1 MEPLQETPPPR
12 LWRNSTYLVWLT
24 SDTSSTLGAALQ
36 SFAIPL
42 LALFVTGSPAQ
53 AGIIAAIGQAGRIL
67 TTIPGGVLADRHD
80 RRRLMII
87 GGLTGAVIGTAL
99 TGFQLAGMLGF
110 WSLTGLHLLMCLRNG
125 LFGSVSNAAL
135 KSVVDER
142 SLGSALAANQG
153 RDAVITL
160 SGGPVGGL
168 LFAISRAAPLAAIS
182 CAHLLAAISAWMIR
196 ADLRPNA
203 DATPV
208 AEAVEQQTAAD
219 GRKRGVVSDFLH
231 EAREGFGW
239 LLHRP
244 ELRGVLFISTILNLG
259 VNAAVTSVIFSLQQR
274 GEAPVTIGWVSAA
287 LGVGM
292 LAGSIVAPTLIKRF
306 ATGPLICA
314 GLLLVSAAIATLP
327 FVTNVGAIL
336 VVLAA
341 GIFGAPAI
349 NAALGGYFM
358 AAVPTVLL
366 GRANSAADL
375 LAMGA
380 VPLAPLIAGFG
391 YLAWGWQ
398 GLLLLCAGIVALA
411 TLLALT
417 NRHLRSL
424 PGPEGWGERAAH
436 EATLA
441 AAPAEN
447 AGRP

>member
-1 MEPLQETPPPR
+1 MEPLQETPPPH
-12 LWRNSTYLVWLT
+12 LWRNSTYLAWLT
-24 SDTSSTLGAALQ
+24 SDTSSALGAALQ

-53 AGIIAAIGQAGRIL
+53 AGVIAAIGQIGRIL

-110 WSLTGLHLLMCLRNG
+110 WSLTALHLLMCLRNG

-153 RDAVITL
+153 RDAVISL

-182 CAHLLAAISAWMIR
+182 GSHLLAAISARLIH
-196 ADLRPNA
+196 ADLRPS
-203 DATPV
+203 
-208 AEAVEQQTAAD
+208 AEASPDGESGEPRAAAD
-219 GRKRGVVSDFLH
+219 GRKRGVVRDFLH

-259 VNAAVTSVIFSLQQR
+259 VNAAVTSVVFGLQQR

-292 LAGSIVAPTLIKRF
+292 LGGSILAPTLIKRF
-306 ATGPLICA
+306 PTGPLICA
-314 GLLLVSAAIATLP
+314 GLILISAAIATLP
-327 FVTNVGAIL
+327 FVTHVWAIA

-341 GIFGAPAI
+341 GILGAPAI
-349 NAALGGYFM
+349 NAGLGGYFM
-358 AAVPTVLL
+358 AAVPTHLL

-375 LAMGA
+375 LSMGA

-398 GLLLLCAGIVALA
+398 GLLLLCAGIVTVA
-411 TLLALT
+411 TALALT
-417 NRHLRSL
+417 NRQLRSL
-424 PGPEGWGERAAH
+424 PGPTGWADRAAR
-436 EATLA
+436 EATRS
-441 AAPAEN
+441 AAPAQRAN
-447 AGRP
+447 QP